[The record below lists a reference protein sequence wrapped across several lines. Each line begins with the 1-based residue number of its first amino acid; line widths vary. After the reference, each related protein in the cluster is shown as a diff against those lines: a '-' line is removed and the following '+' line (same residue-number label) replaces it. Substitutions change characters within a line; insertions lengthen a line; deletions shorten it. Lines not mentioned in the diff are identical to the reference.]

1 MNPGRDKHPS
11 KSNCIIIIIINII
24 IIIIITIII
33 TVIITIII
41 IIIIIIIF
49 ALRGTVG
56 PCVFKR
62 GLFFGGGA
70 LAGALSFWSK
80 YLGIL

>member
-11 KSNCIIIIIINII
+11 KSNCIIIIINI

-41 IIIIIIIF
+41 IIIIIF

-56 PCVFKR
+56 PCVFKK

-70 LAGALSFWSK
+70 LAGVLSFWSK
-80 YLGIL
+80 YLDIL

>member
-11 KSNCIIIIIINII
+11 KSNCIIIIINII

-41 IIIIIIIF
+41 IIIIIIF

-56 PCVFKR
+56 PCVFKK

-70 LAGALSFWSK
+70 LAGVLSFWSK
-80 YLGIL
+80 YLDIL

>member
-11 KSNCIIIIIINII
+11 KSNCIIIIINI

-33 TVIITIII
+33 TVIITI

-70 LAGALSFWSK
+70 LAGVLSFWSK